1 MEKITNFDL
10 LLASKSPRRQ
20 ELLQQIG
27 VNFSVV
33 AVDVVECRDSSESAQ
48 DYVHRLACRKA
59 EAGYNMYEQQPT
71 LGADTI
77 VVCDSDVLE
86 KPRNY
91 DDFLSMMNRLSGRK
105 HDVYTAVCL
114 HDTLGSH
121 SFIHR
126 THVFFRDIDHNEATR
141 YWQSGEPQDK
151 AGGYGI
157 QGRAA
162 VFVEHIEGSYSGVV
176 GLPLYE
182 TAELLSAYH
191 VPIWQN

>member
-1 MEKITNFDL
+1 MAKITNFDL

-33 AVDVVECRDSSESAQ
+33 AVDVVECRDSNESAQ
-48 DYVHRLACRKA
+48 DYVHRLACCKA
-59 EAGYNMYEQQPT
+59 EAGYSMYGQQPT

-77 VVCDSDVLE
+77 VVCDTDVLE
-86 KPRNY
+86 KPRSY
-91 DDFLSMMNRLSGRK
+91 DDFLSMMNRLSGRS

-114 HDTLGSH
+114 HDVSGSH

-126 THVFFRDIDHNEATR
+126 THVSFRDIDQGEAAR

-162 VFVEHIEGSYSGVV
+162 VFVERIEGSYSGVV
-176 GLPLYE
+176 GLPLHE

>member
-1 MEKITNFDL
+1 MVKITNFDL

-33 AVDVVECRDSSESAQ
+33 TVDVVERRDASESAQ
-48 DYVHRLACRKA
+48 DYVHRLACSKA
-59 EAGYNMYEQQPT
+59 EAGHNQYGQKPT
-71 LGADTI
+71 LGADTV
-77 VVCDSDVLE
+77 VVCDADVLE
-86 KPRNY
+86 KPHNY
-91 DDFLSMMNRLSGRK
+91 DDFLSMMNRLSGRS

-126 THVFFRDIDHNEATR
+126 THVYFRAIGPDEAAQ

-162 VFVEHIEGSYSGVV
+162 VFVERIEGSYSGVV

-182 TAELLSAYH
+182 TAELLSAYR

>member
-1 MEKITNFDL
+1 MVKITNFDL

-20 ELLQQIG
+20 ELLKQIG

-33 AVDVVECRDSSESAQ
+33 AVDVVERRDSEESAQ
-48 DYVHRLACRKA
+48 DYVHRLACCKA
-59 EAGYNMYEQQPT
+59 EAGYHTYGQQPT

-77 VVCDSDVLE
+77 VVCDTDVLE

-91 DDFLSMMNRLSGRK
+91 DDFLSMMNRLSGRS

-114 HDTLGSH
+114 HDASGSH
-121 SFIHR
+121 SFIHY
-126 THVFFRDIDHNEATR
+126 TQVYFRDIGSDEAAQ
-141 YWQSGEPQDK
+141 YWQSGEPRDK

-162 VFVEHIEGSYSGVV
+162 VFVERIEGSYSGVV